1 MKLLKRSYIF
11 CTLIFRNAWIRWIAF
26 RSQLSLVSHMLFRP
40 LGKPATYLAYLSL
53 FRKPQTFPPA
63 HPWVG
68 AESTPGNSEQIDKWR
83 TLGRL
88 LQSLRPPYQTAHI
101 VVLATLTTLGWMMF
115 ELNTSWLQAHVFHA
129 LSAQLTYEV
138 KPGPSPRTVFP
149 SSGPLDERR
158 GYTRLPVILS
168 SLQSKGFL
176 IQAQAHP
183 SPELTTITSLGIPP
197 IYREKAQAG
206 IHILDG
212 HGQVLFHHADPNRV
226 FPNFEAIPPLLVQ
239 TLLFIENRE
248 LLDPCCPYA
257 NPALEW
263 DRLGQ
268 AFLTQGIRLVK
279 HDQNVPG
286 GSTLATQLEKFRHS
300 PGGQTSSLFEKA
312 KQVTAA
318 SLRIYHD
325 DVHTQEAQKILVV
338 DYMNSFPLGA
348 YPGVGEIHGFGDG
361 LWAWYHM
368 DIDRFHQVLA
378 DPDPAS
384 LEKLALAAATYKKG
398 VSLLLALRRPSYYL
412 THIDA
417 LNEKTNT
424 YLRLLTSA
432 GILSPALRD
441 LALIYPLVFT
451 QPTSTIPSDT
461 SFQDQKAENFI
472 RVHLQKLLG
481 VPTLYSLDHLDV
493 TVETTLDHGLQT
505 QAATLLQQLADPDF
519 VTASNLA
526 RPHLL
531 DRGNPEDII
540 YSLTL
545 YERTTEGNLLRVQT
559 DTLNQPLDM
568 NQGSKMDLG
577 STAKL
582 RTLVTYL
589 ETVERLHHAYSEPS
603 TQKLLGL
610 NLQSMDP
617 LSRWAV
623 TYLQTSSD
631 QSLSGMLQAALDRRY
646 SASPHEP
653 FWTGGGL
660 HTFAN
665 FNAADNG
672 KMFSVR
678 EAFHHSVNL
687 VFIRLMRDLVQYH
700 TLAIPGSTAM
710 VLKDPLSPIRRQYL
724 QKFAQQE
731 GRIFLFRFYDKYKG
745 RTPEE
750 AWQLVLHQTRLTP
763 LRLAVLLRSVEPE
776 KDVKAFTTA
785 LRQAFPTIKIS
796 PEQANQLYAKLD
808 PHALSLADRGYVARI
823 HPLELWTAAFL
834 RQHPKTSK
842 SELAQASEQELVE
855 VYAWLFK
862 THRKT
867 AQDSRI
873 RLILEQEA
881 FMEIHKAWKR
891 VGYPFATLVPSLATA
906 IGSSADRP
914 AALTELIGILVN
926 EGQKLPT
933 VTIRQLHFAEGTP
946 FDTRV
951 VPQTPSREQVL
962 NPLVAQVL
970 RQELIGVVEHGTA
983 ISAKGAMKSSEGR
996 VISIGGKT
1004 GTGDHRQKVY
1014 ERGYRLI
1021 ESRPISR
1028 TATFVFLIENRF
1040 FGTITAQ
1047 VAGPQSADF
1056 SFTSSLPVH
1065 IFRLFAPHLQAHMMP
1080 HALET
1085 KGPQPLQPRS

>member
-1 MKLLKRSYIF
+1 MSMLFYIQ
-11 CTLIFRNAWIRWIAF
+11 TGPFRIPATF
-26 RSQLSLVSHMLFRP
+26 LVSLF
-40 LGKPATYLAYLSL
+40 LS
-53 FRKPQTFPPA
+53 RKALTFPPA
-63 HPWVG
+63 YPWVG
-68 AESTPGNSEQIDKWR
+68 AESTPGNFRQIGKWR

-88 LQSLRPPYQTAHI
+88 VQRLYPPYKTRHI
-101 VVLATLTTLGWMMF
+101 VFLATLTFLGWGIF
-115 ELNTSWLQAHVFHA
+115 ELNTSWLQSHLFHTI
-129 LSAQLTYEV
+129 SAQLTYQV
-138 KPGPSPRTVFP
+138 KPGPSPLTVFP
-149 SSGPLDERR
+149 SSGPFDERR

-168 SLQSKGFL
+168 KLQKKGFV
-176 IQAQAHP
+176 IQEQAHP
-183 SPELTTITSLGIPP
+183 STELTTISDLGIPP
-197 IYREKAQAG
+197 IYREKSQG
-206 IHILDG
+206 GLNIVDS
-212 HGQVLFHHADPNRV
+212 HGQALFHHPDPKRV

-257 NPALEW
+257 NPAVEW
-263 DRLGQ
+263 DRLVQ

-279 HDQNVPG
+279 NDQNVPG

-300 PGGQTSSLFEKA
+300 PGGQTSSVLEKA

-325 DVHTQEAQKILVV
+325 DVRTQEAQKHLVV

-348 YPGVGEIHGFGDG
+348 YPGAGEIHGFGDG
-361 LWAWYHM
+361 LSAWFHM
-368 DIDRFHQVLA
+368 DLNLFDKILA
-378 DPDPAS
+378 GSDPTS
-384 LEKLALAAATYKKG
+384 LKKMALAAATYKKG

-424 YLRLLTSA
+424 YLRLLTHA
-432 GILSPALRD
+432 GIISPALRD
-441 LALIYPLVFT
+441 LGLIYPLVFAPAT
-451 QPTSTIPSDT
+451 PTNSSNT
-461 SFQDQKAENFI
+461 SFQDQKAPNFI
-472 RVHLQKLLG
+472 RAHLQNLLG
-481 VPTLYSLDHLDV
+481 LPSLYALDHLDV
-493 TVETTLDHGLQT
+493 TVTTTLDRDLQF
-505 QAATLLQQLADPDF
+505 QATTLLQHLADPAF
-519 VTASNLA
+519 VTDSKLTQ
-526 RPHLL
+526 PHLL
-531 DRGNPEDII
+531 AQGNPADII

-545 YERTTEGNLLRVQT
+545 YERTPHGNLLRVQT

-589 ETVERLHHAYSEPS
+589 ETIERLHHAYAGQSP
-603 TQKLLGL
+603 QKLLEL
-610 NLQSMDP
+610 NRQSLDP
-617 LSRWAV
+617 LSRWAL

-631 QSLSGMLQAALDRRY
+631 QSLSGILQAALNRQY
-646 SASPHEP
+646 SASPTER

-665 FNAADNG
+665 FSRADNG
-672 KMFSVR
+672 KIFTIR

-710 VLKDPLSPIRRQYL
+710 VLKDPLNPIRRQYL

-731 GRIFLFRFYDKYKG
+731 GRIFLYRFYDKYKG
-745 RTPEE
+745 LTPEE
-750 AWQLVLHQTRLTP
+750 AWQLVLSQTRLTP
-763 LRLAVLLRSVEPE
+763 LRLAILLRSIEPE
-776 KDVKAFTTA
+776 KDLQAIITS
-785 LRQAFPTIKIS
+785 LRQTFPNIMIS
-796 PEQANQLYAKLD
+796 PEQANRLFAQTD
-808 PHALSLADRGYVARI
+808 PRVLSLADRGYVARI
-823 HPLELWTAAFL
+823 HPLELWTVGFL
-834 RQHPKTSK
+834 RQHPNTSK
-842 SELAQASEQELVE
+842 SELAKAGEQELVE

-862 THRKT
+862 THRKA

-914 AALTELIGILVN
+914 AALTELMGILVN
-926 EGQKLPT
+926 EGRKNPT
-933 VTIRQLHFAEGTP
+933 VTIRQLLFAEGTP
-946 FDTRV
+946 FETLVAHQEPD
-951 VPQTPSREQVL
+951 QEQVL
-962 NPLVAQVL
+962 NPLVAQIL
-970 RQELIGVVEHGTA
+970 RQELIEVVEHGTA
-983 ISAKGAMKSSEGR
+983 IGAKGALPPTEGMT
-996 VISIGGKT
+996 ILIGGKT

-1021 ESRPISR
+1021 ESRPIAR
-1028 TATFVFLIENRF
+1028 TATFVFLIDNRF

-1047 VAGPQSADF
+1047 VSGPQSGDF
-1056 SFTSSLPVH
+1056 SFTSSLPVR
-1065 IFRLFAPHLQAHMMP
+1065 IFRLFAPHLHSYVRPNILEAKGTQSLQA
-1080 HALET
+1080 
-1085 KGPQPLQPRS
+1085 RS

>member
-1 MKLLKRSYIF
+1 MLTEPFRRPAILLAS
-11 CTLIFRNAWIRWIAF
+11 
-26 RSQLSLVSHMLFRP
+26 LSLS
-40 LGKPATYLAYLSL
+40 
-53 FRKPQTFPPA
+53 RKPQTFPPA
-63 HPWVG
+63 HPGVG
-68 AESTPGNSEQIDKWR
+68 AESIPGNSQQIEKWR

-88 LQSLRPPYQTAHI
+88 VQSLHPPYQTAHI
-101 VVLATLTTLGWMMF
+101 VFLATLTILGWAIF

-129 LSAQLTYEV
+129 LSAQLTYQV

-168 SLQSKGFL
+168 NLQNKGFV
-176 IQAQAHP
+176 IQAQAQP
-183 SPELTTITSLGIPP
+183 SPELTTITSLGLPP
-197 IYREKAQAG
+197 IYREKTQG
-206 IHILDG
+206 GLHIMDG
-212 HGQVLFHHADPNRV
+212 QGQVLFHHADPNRV
-226 FPNFEAIPPLLVQ
+226 FPNFDAIPPLLVQ

-279 HDQNVPG
+279 SDQNVPG

-300 PGGQTSSLFEKA
+300 PGGQTSSLLEKA

-325 DVHTQEAQKILVV
+325 DVHTHEAQKRVIV

-348 YPGVGEIHGFGDG
+348 YPGAGEIHGFGDG

-368 DIDRFHQVLA
+368 DLDKFHQVLA
-378 DPDPAS
+378 DSDPAS
-384 LEKLALAAATYKKG
+384 LEKVALAAATYKKG

-424 YLRLLTSA
+424 YLRLLTNA
-432 GILSPALRD
+432 GILSPSLRD
-441 LALIYPLVFT
+441 LALIYPLVFAP
-451 QPTSTIPSDT
+451 PTPTTPSDT
-461 SFQDQKAENFI
+461 LFQDQKAENFI

-481 VPTLYSLDHLDV
+481 VPSLYSLDHLDV
-493 TVETTLDHGLQT
+493 AVETTLDHRLQT
-505 QAATLLQQLADPDF
+505 RATTLLQQLADPDF
-519 VTASNLA
+519 VRASNLT

-545 YERTTEGNLLRVQT
+545 YERTPEGNLLRVQT

-589 ETVERLHHAYSEPS
+589 EAIEHLHHTYAGQS
-603 TQKLLGL
+603 TQKLMGL
-610 NLQSMDP
+610 NLQSLDP

-623 TYLQTSSD
+623 TYLQTSPD
-631 QSLSGMLQAALDRRY
+631 QSLSSMLQAALDRQY
-646 SASPHEP
+646 AASPNER

-672 KMFSVR
+672 KMLTVR

-710 VLKDPLSPIRRQYL
+710 VLKDPLNPERRQYL

-731 GRIFLFRFYDKYKG
+731 GRIFLYRFYDKYKG

-750 AWQLVLHQTRLTP
+750 VWRLVLHQTRLTP
-763 LRLAVLLRSVEPE
+763 LRLAVLLRSIEPD
-776 KDVKAFTTA
+776 KDVYAFTIA
-785 LRQAFPTIKIS
+785 LRQAFPTIKLS
-796 PEQANQLYAKLD
+796 SEQANRLYAKLD
-808 PHALSLADRGYVARI
+808 PRMLSLADRGYVARI
-823 HPLELWTAAFL
+823 HPLELWTVVYL
-834 RQHPKTSK
+834 RQHPNASK
-842 SELAQASEQELVE
+842 SELAQVSEQELVK

-862 THRKT
+862 THRKA

-891 VGYPFATLVPSLATA
+891 VGYPFTTLVPSLATA

-914 AALTELIGILVN
+914 TALTDLMGILVN
-926 EGQKLPT
+926 EGQKIPT

-946 FDTRV
+946 FETHV
-951 VPQTPSREQVL
+951 AHQEPSREQVL

-983 ISAKGAMKSSEGR
+983 IGAKGALPPSEGMP
-996 VISIGGKT
+996 ISIGGKT

-1028 TATFVFLIENRF
+1028 TATFVFLIDNRF

-1047 VAGPQSADF
+1047 VSGPQSGDF
-1056 SFTSSLPVH
+1056 SFTSSLPVR
-1065 IFRLFAPHLQAHMMP
+1065 IFRLFAPHLHAYVRP
-1080 HALET
+1080 HA
-1085 KGPQPLQPRS
+1085 

>member
-1 MKLLKRSYIF
+1 MLSQMLTRP
-11 CTLIFRNAWIRWIAF
+11 FRR
-26 RSQLSLVSHMLFRP
+26 
-40 LGKPATYLAYLSL
+40 PATFLALISLS
-53 FRKPQTFPPA
+53 RKPQTFPTA

-68 AESTPGNSEQIDKWR
+68 AESTPGNSRQIHKWR

-88 LQSLRPPYQTAHI
+88 IQSLSPPYLTSHI
-101 VVLATLTTLGWMMF
+101 VFLATLTMLGWGLF
-115 ELNTSWLQAHVFHA
+115 ELNTSWLQAHLFHA
-129 LSAQLTYEV
+129 LSAQLTYQV
-138 KPGPSPRTVFP
+138 KPGSSPLTVYP

-158 GYTRLPVILS
+158 GYTRLPIILS
-168 SLQSKGFL
+168 RLQNKGFV

-183 SPELTTITSLGIPP
+183 SPELTTITNLGIPP
-197 IYREKAQAG
+197 IYREKAQG
-206 IHILDG
+206 GLHIVDA

-226 FPNFEAIPPLLVQ
+226 FPNFETIPPLLVQ

-268 AFLTQGIRLVK
+268 AFLTQGIRLVTK
-279 HDQNVPG
+279 DQNVPG

-300 PGGQTSSLFEKA
+300 PGGQTSSLLEKA

-325 DVHTQEAQKILVV
+325 DVRTPEAQKFLVV

-348 YPGVGEIHGFGDG
+348 YPGAGEIHGFGDG
-361 LWAWYHM
+361 LWVWYHM
-368 DIDRFHQVLA
+368 DLDGFRRALA
-378 DPDPAS
+378 DPDPVS
-384 LEKLALAAATYKKG
+384 LEKMALAAATYKKG

-417 LNEKTNT
+417 LNEKTNA
-424 YLRLLTSA
+424 YLRLLTKA
-432 GILSPALRD
+432 GILSSALGD
-441 LALIYPLVFT
+441 LALIYPLVFAP
-451 QPTSTIPSDT
+451 PTLTTPSDNV
-461 SFQDQKAENFI
+461 FQDQKAENFI

-481 VPTLYSLDHLDV
+481 VPNLYSLDHLDLS
-493 TVETTLDHGLQT
+493 VETTMDRSLQA
-505 QAATLLQQLADPDF
+505 QATTLLQQLADPAF
-519 VTASNLA
+519 VTASKLTL
-526 RPHLL
+526 PHLL

-545 YERTTEGNLLRVQT
+545 YERTPEGNLLRVQT

-589 ETVERLHHAYSEPS
+589 ETIERLHHTYARQTPQSLRE
-603 TQKLLGL
+603 L

-623 TYLQTSSD
+623 THLQTSSD

-646 SASPHEP
+646 SASPTER

-665 FNAADNG
+665 FNRADNE
-672 KMFSVR
+672 KQFTVR
-678 EAFHHSVNL
+678 DAFHHSVNL

-710 VLKDPLSPIRRQYL
+710 VLKDPLNPIRSQYL
-724 QKFAQQE
+724 QRFAQQE
-731 GRIFLFRFYDKYKG
+731 GRIFLYRFYDKYKG

-763 LRLAVLLRSVEPE
+763 LRLAVLLRSIEPG
-776 KDVKAFTTA
+776 KDVQTFTTA
-785 LRQAFPTIKIS
+785 LRQAFPTINLT
-796 PEQANQLYAKLD
+796 PEKANRLYVQTD
-808 PHALSLADRGYVARI
+808 PLALSLADRGYVARI

-834 RQHPKTSK
+834 RQHPNTSK
-842 SELAQASEQELVE
+842 SALAQASEQELVK

-862 THRKT
+862 THRKA

-914 AALTELIGILVN
+914 AALTELMGILVN
-926 EGQKLPT
+926 EGQKIPT

-951 VPQTPSREQVL
+951 VPQEPRHEQVL
-962 NPLVAQVL
+962 NPLIAQVL

-983 ISAKGAMKSSEGR
+983 IGAKGALPLSKGMT
-996 VISIGGKT
+996 ISIGGKT

-1028 TATFVFLIENRF
+1028 TATFVFLIDNRF

-1047 VAGPQSADF
+1047 VSGPQSSDF

-1065 IFRLFAPHLQAHMMP
+1065 IFRLFAPNLHAHVMP
-1080 HALET
+1080 HPLEA
-1085 KGPQPLQPRS
+1085 KWAQPLQPPS

>member
-1 MKLLKRSYIF
+1 MLTGPFRRSVTLLAS
-11 CTLIFRNAWIRWIAF
+11 
-26 RSQLSLVSHMLFRP
+26 LSTS
-40 LGKPATYLAYLSL
+40 
-53 FRKPQTFPPA
+53 RKPQTFPPA

-68 AESTPGNSEQIDKWR
+68 AESIPGNSQQIEKWR
-83 TLGRL
+83 TWGRL
-88 LQSLRPPYQTAHI
+88 AQNLCPPYQTSHI
-101 VVLATLTTLGWMMF
+101 LFLATLTILGWAML
-115 ELNTSWLQAHVFHA
+115 ELKTSWLQAHVFHA
-129 LSAQLTYEV
+129 LSAQLTYQV
-138 KPGPSPRTVFP
+138 KPGPSPRSVFP
-149 SSGPLDERR
+149 SSGPLDAQR

-168 SLQSKGFL
+168 SLQSKGFV
-176 IQAQAHP
+176 IQSQAHP
-183 SPELTTITSLGIPP
+183 SPELTTITNLGIPP
-197 IYREKAQAG
+197 IYREKTQG
-206 IHILDG
+206 GLRIVDG
-212 HGQVLFHHADPNRV
+212 NGQVLFHHTDPYRV
-226 FPNFEAIPPLLVQ
+226 FPGFEAIPPILVQ

-279 HDQNVPG
+279 SDQPVPG

-300 PGGQTSSLFEKA
+300 PAGQTSSLFEKA
-312 KQVTAA
+312 RQVTAA
-318 SLRIYHD
+318 SLRIYQD
-325 DVHTQEAQKILVV
+325 GPHTQDAQKRLIV
-338 DYMNSFPLGA
+338 DYMNSFPLSA
-348 YPGVGEIHGFGDG
+348 YPGTGEIHGFADG
-361 LWAWYHM
+361 LWTWYHM
-368 DIDRFHQVLA
+368 DLEMFHQALA
-378 DPDPAS
+378 DPNPAS
-384 LEKLALAAATYKKG
+384 LEEMALAAATYKKG

-412 THIDA
+412 SHIDA

-424 YLRLLTSA
+424 YLRLLTNA
-432 GILSPALRD
+432 GIISPALRD
-441 LALIYPLVFT
+441 LALIYPLVFA
-451 QPTSTIPSDT
+451 PPASTTPSDT
-461 SFQDQKAENFI
+461 SFQDQKAQNFI

-481 VPTLYSLDHLDV
+481 LPSLYSLDHLDL
-493 TVETTLDHGLQT
+493 TVETTLDRDLQVRAT
-505 QAATLLQQLADPDF
+505 TLLQQLADPAF
-519 VTASNLA
+519 VTASQLT
-526 RPHLL
+526 RPHML

-545 YERTTEGNLLRVQT
+545 YERTPQGNLLRVQT

-589 ETVERLHHAYSEPS
+589 EAIEHLHHTYAGQPP
-603 TQKLLGL
+603 QKLLGL

-617 LSRWAV
+617 LSKWAV

-631 QSLSGMLQAALDRRY
+631 QSLSGMLQASLDRRY
-646 SASPHEP
+646 SASPTER

-665 FNAADNG
+665 FNAAHNG
-672 KMFSVR
+672 KVFTVR
-678 EAFHHSVNL
+678 EAFQRSVNL

-710 VLKDPLSPIRRQYL
+710 VLKDPLNPVRRQYL

-731 GRIFLFRFYDKYKG
+731 GRTFLYRFYDKYKG

-750 AWQLVLHQTRLTP
+750 AWQLVLHQARLTP
-763 LRLAVLLRSVEPE
+763 LRLAVLLRSIQPD
-776 KDVKAFTTA
+776 KDVHAFRTT
-785 LRQAFPTIKIS
+785 LREAFPTIKLTL
-796 PEQANQLYAKLD
+796 EQANRLYAKLD
-808 PHALSLADRGYVARI
+808 PSRLSLADRGYLARI

-834 RQHPKTSK
+834 RQHPNTSK
-842 SELAQASEQELVE
+842 SELAQASEQELVK

-862 THRKT
+862 THRKA

-873 RLILEQEA
+873 RFILEQEA

-914 AALTELIGILVN
+914 TALTDLMGILVN
-926 EGQKLPT
+926 EGKAIPT

-946 FDTRV
+946 FETHV
-951 VPQTPSREQVL
+951 APQEPTHEQVL

-983 ISAKGAMKSSEGR
+983 IGAKGALPPSEGMTTW
-996 VISIGGKT
+996 IGGKT

-1028 TATFVFLIENRF
+1028 TATFVFLIDNRF

-1047 VAGPQSADF
+1047 VSGPQSGDF
-1056 SFTSSLPVH
+1056 SFTSSLPVR
-1065 IFRLFAPHLQAHMMP
+1065 IFRLFAPHLHAHVRP
-1080 HALET
+1080 HASEAKRT
-1085 KGPQPLQPRS
+1085 QPLQPQS

>member
-1 MKLLKRSYIF
+1 MFIRPFRRSSTF
-11 CTLIFRNAWIRWIAF
+11 
-26 RSQLSLVSHMLFRP
+26 
-40 LGKPATYLAYLSL
+40 LAPSSV
-53 FRKPQTFPPA
+53 FRKSQVFPPET
-63 HPWVG
+63 PWVG
-68 AESTPGNSEQIDKWR
+68 AESTPGNSQQIEKWR
-83 TLGRL
+83 TLGRIT
-88 LQSLRPPYQTAHI
+88 QRLRPPYQTSHI
-101 VVLATLTTLGWMMF
+101 FFLATLTVLGWVMF
-115 ELNTSWLQAHVFHA
+115 ELKTSWLQAHVLHA
-129 LSAQLTYEV
+129 VSTQLTYQL
-138 KPGPSPRTVFP
+138 KSGPSPHTIFP
-149 SSGPLDERR
+149 SSGPLDEQR
-158 GYTRLPVILS
+158 GYIQLPSMLS
-168 SLQSKGFL
+168 NLQSKGFG
-176 IQAQAHP
+176 IQIQAHP
-183 SPELTTITSLGIPP
+183 SPELTLLTKLGISP
-197 IYREKAQAG
+197 IYREKTQG
-206 IHILDG
+206 GLHIVDSQ
-212 HGQVLFHHADPNRV
+212 GQVLFHHLDPKRI

-248 LLDPCCPYA
+248 LLNPCCPYA

-279 HDQNVPG
+279 SDQPVPG

-312 KQVTAA
+312 KQVTTA
-318 SLRIYHD
+318 SLRIYQD
-325 DVHTQEAQKILVV
+325 SPRTQDAQKRLLV

-348 YPGVGEIHGFGDG
+348 YPGAGEIHGFGDG
-361 LWAWYHM
+361 LWTWYHM
-368 DIDRFHQVLA
+368 DLTRFQQILA
-378 DPDPAS
+378 DREPAS
-384 LEKLALAAATYKKG
+384 FEKMAQAAATYKKG

-412 THIDA
+412 THIEA

-424 YLRLLTSA
+424 YLRLLTTA

-441 LALIYPLVFT
+441 LALIYPLVFSP
-451 QPTSTIPSDT
+451 PTSINASDM
-461 SFQDQKAENFI
+461 SFQDQKAKNFI

-481 VPTLYSLDHLDV
+481 VPNLYSLDHLDLS
-493 TVETTLDHGLQT
+493 VETTLDGNLQT
-505 QAATLLQQLADPDF
+505 EATTLLQQLADPAF
-519 VTASNLA
+519 VATTQFS

-531 DRGNPEDII
+531 DRGNPEEIV

-545 YERTTEGNLLRVQT
+545 YERTPQGNVLRVQT

-589 ETVERLHHAYSEPS
+589 EVIEHLHHTYAGQHP
-603 TQKLLGL
+603 QKLLGL
-610 NLQSMDP
+610 DLQSMDP

-623 TYLQTSSD
+623 TFLQTSSD
-631 QSLSGMLQAALDRRY
+631 HSLSGMLQAALDRRY
-646 SASPHEP
+646 SANPNER

-672 KMFSVR
+672 KTFTVR

-710 VLKDPLSPIRRQYL
+710 VLKDPLNPIRRQYL

-731 GRIFLFRFYDKYKG
+731 GRIFLYRFYEKYKG
-745 RTPEE
+745 RTPED
-750 AWQLVLHQTRLTP
+750 AWQLVVHQTRLTP
-763 LRLAVLLRSVEPE
+763 LRLAVFLRTIEPE
-776 KDVKAFTTA
+776 KDVQAFTNT
-785 LRQAFPTIKIS
+785 LRETFPTLTLTS
-796 PEQANQLYAKLD
+796 EQVNQFYAKLD
-808 PHALSLADRGYVARI
+808 PRALSLADRGYVARI

-834 RQHPKTSK
+834 RQHPNASK
-842 SELAQASEQELVE
+842 SELAQASEQELVN

-914 AALTELIGILVN
+914 VALTELMGILVN
-926 EGQKLPT
+926 EGQKVPT
-933 VTIRQLHFAEGTP
+933 VTIRQLHFAEKTP
-946 FDTRV
+946 FETHV
-951 VPQTPSREQVL
+951 AAQEPVREQIL

-970 RQELIGVVEHGTA
+970 RQELIGVVEQGTA
-983 ISAKGAMKSSEGR
+983 IGAKGALTPSEG
-996 VISIGGKT
+996 IPILIGGKT

-1028 TATFVFLIENRF
+1028 TATFVFLIDNRF
-1040 FGTITAQ
+1040 FGSITAQ
-1047 VAGPQSADF
+1047 VSGPHSGDF
-1056 SFTSSLPVH
+1056 GFTSSLPVR
-1065 IFRLFAPHLQAHMMP
+1065 IFRLFAPHLHSYVRP
-1080 HALET
+1080 PILEA
-1085 KGPQPLQPRS
+1085 KRAQPLQARS

>member
-1 MKLLKRSYIF
+1 MLLWPLRRPGIF
-11 CTLIFRNAWIRWIAF
+11 L
-26 RSQLSLVSHMLFRP
+26 SSLSLS
-40 LGKPATYLAYLSL
+40 
-53 FRKPQTFPPA
+53 RKPQAFPPA
-63 HPWVG
+63 HNWVG
-68 AESTPGNSEQIDKWR
+68 AESTPGNSQQIEKWR
-83 TLGRL
+83 KLGQL
-88 LQSLRPPYQTAHI
+88 LQSLRPPYQTPHI
-101 VVLATLTTLGWMMF
+101 VILATFTILGWAIF

-129 LSAQLTYEV
+129 LSRQLTYEV

-168 SLQSKGFL
+168 SLQSNGFV

-183 SPELTTITSLGIPP
+183 SPELTTITNLGIHP
-197 IYREKAQAG
+197 IYREKVQG
-206 IHILDG
+206 GLHIVDE

-226 FPNFEAIPPLLVQ
+226 FPNFEAISPLLVQ

-268 AFLTQGIRLVK
+268 AFLTQGIRMVK
-279 HDQNVPG
+279 NDQNVPG

-300 PGGQTSSLFEKA
+300 PGGQTSSLLEKA

-325 DVHTQEAQKILVV
+325 DAHTQEAQKHLVV
-338 DYMNSFPLGA
+338 DYLNSFPLGA
-348 YPGVGEIHGFGDG
+348 YPGAGEIHGFGDG
-361 LWAWYHM
+361 LWAWYHT
-368 DIDRFHQVLA
+368 DLDRFHQVLA
-378 DPDPAS
+378 DPDQAS
-384 LEKLALAAATYKKG
+384 LEKMALAAATYKKG

-417 LNEKTNT
+417 LDEKTNT
-424 YLRLLTSA
+424 YLRLLTNA
-432 GILSPALRD
+432 GILSPGLRD
-441 LALIYPLVFT
+441 LALIYPLVFAP
-451 QPTSTIPSDT
+451 PTPTAPSDT
-461 SFQDQKAENFI
+461 VFQNQKAENFI

-481 VPTLYSLDHLDV
+481 VSSLYSLGHLDV
-493 TVETTLDHGLQT
+493 TAKTTLDRGLQARAT
-505 QAATLLQQLADPDF
+505 TLLQQLADPAF
-519 VTASNLA
+519 VSASNMA

-545 YERTTEGNLLRVQT
+545 FERTPEGNFLRVQT
-559 DTLNQPLDM
+559 DTLNQPLDI

-589 ETVERLHHAYSEPS
+589 EIIERLHHAYTGQAP
-603 TQKLLGL
+603 QKLLGL
-610 NLQSMDP
+610 NLESMDP

-646 SASPHEP
+646 SASPNER

-710 VLKDPLSPIRRQYL
+710 VLKDPLSPIRYQYL

-731 GRIFLFRFYDKYKG
+731 GRIFLYRFYDKYQG
-745 RTPEE
+745 RTQEE

-763 LRLAVLLRSVEPE
+763 LRLAVLLRSIEPE
-776 KDVKAFTTA
+776 KDVQDFTTA
-785 LRQAFPTIKIS
+785 LRQAFPTVKLT
-796 PEQANQLYAKLD
+796 PEQAYQLYAKLD
-808 PHALSLADRGYVARI
+808 PRALSLADRGYVARI
-823 HPLELWTAAFL
+823 HPLELWTAAYL

-842 SELAQASEQELVE
+842 SELATASEQELVK

-862 THRKT
+862 THRK
-867 AQDSRI
+867 ASQDSRI

-914 AALTELIGILVN
+914 GALTELMGILVN
-926 EGQKLPT
+926 EGQKIPT
-933 VTIRQLHFAEGTP
+933 VIIRQLHFAEGTP
-946 FDTRV
+946 FDTQLV
-951 VPQTPSREQVL
+951 SQEPSREQLL
-962 NPLVAQVL
+962 NPLLAQVL

-983 ISAKGAMKSSEGR
+983 IGAKGALPPSEDI

-1004 GTGDHRQKVY
+1004 GTGDHHRKVY
-1014 ERGYRLI
+1014 ERGHRLI

-1028 TATFVFLIENRF
+1028 TATFVFLIDNRF
-1040 FGTITAQ
+1040 FGTITAH
-1047 VAGPQSADF
+1047 VSGPQSGDF

-1065 IFRLFAPHLQAHMMP
+1065 IFRLFAPNLRAYVMP
-1080 HALET
+1080 HGLEA
-1085 KGPQPLQPRS
+1085 KGAQSLQPRS

>member
-1 MKLLKRSYIF
+1 MSI
-11 CTLIFRNAWIRWIAF
+11 
-26 RSQLSLVSHMLFRP
+26 LSNIQTGLFR
-40 LGKPATYLAYLSL
+40 KPATYLASLSQS
-53 FRKPQTFPPA
+53 RKPQPFPPA

-68 AESTPGNSEQIDKWR
+68 AESTPGNSQQIKKWR

-88 LQSLRPPYQTAHI
+88 LEILRPPYQTPHI
-101 VVLATLTTLGWMMF
+101 VILAALTISGWTMF
-115 ELNTSWLQAHVFHA
+115 ELNTSWLQAHVFHT
-129 LSAQLTYEV
+129 LSTHLTYQV

-149 SSGPLDERR
+149 STGPLDERR
-158 GYTRLPVILS
+158 GYTRLPIILS
-168 SLQSKGFL
+168 KLQNKGFI

-197 IYREKAQAG
+197 IYREKAQVG
-206 IHILDG
+206 LHIVNG
-212 HGQVLFHHADPNRV
+212 PGQVLFHHADPNRV

-268 AFLTQGIRLVK
+268 ALLTQGIRLVK
-279 HDQNVPG
+279 NDQNVPG

-300 PGGQTSSLFEKA
+300 PGGQTSSLLEKA

-325 DVHTQEAQKILVV
+325 DVHTQEAQKHLVV

-348 YPGVGEIHGFGDG
+348 FPGAGEIHGFGDG

-368 DIDRFHQVLA
+368 DLNRFHQVLA
-378 DPDPAS
+378 DADPAS
-384 LEKLALAAATYKKG
+384 FEKMALAAATYKKG

-424 YLRLLTSA
+424 YLRLLTNA

-441 LALIYPLVFT
+441 LALIYPLVFAPPPST
-451 QPTSTIPSDT
+451 TSSDT
-461 SFQDQKAENFI
+461 LFQDQKAENFI
-472 RVHLQKLLG
+472 RIYLQKLLG
-481 VPTLYSLDHLDV
+481 VPSLYSLDHLDL

-505 QAATLLQQLADPDF
+505 RATTLLQQLADPAF
-519 VTASNLA
+519 VTGSNLA

-545 YERTTEGNLLRVQT
+545 YERTPEGNLLRVQT

-589 ETVERLHHAYSEPS
+589 EVIERLHHTYRGQSP
-603 TQKLLGL
+603 QKLMGLGL
-610 NLQSMDP
+610 ESMDP

-631 QSLSGMLQAALDRRY
+631 HSLSGMLQAALDRQY
-646 SASPHEP
+646 SASPQER

-687 VFIRLMRDLVQYH
+687 VFIRLMRDLVRYH

-710 VLKDPLSPIRRQYL
+710 VLQDPLSPMRNQYL

-763 LRLAVLLRSVEPE
+763 LRLAVLLRSIEPE
-776 KDVKAFTTA
+776 KDVQAFTTA
-785 LRQAFPTIKIS
+785 LRQAFPTIKLTQ
-796 PEQANQLYAKLD
+796 EQANQLYAKLE
-808 PHALSLADRGYVARI
+808 PHALSLADRGYMARI

-834 RQHPKTSK
+834 RQNPKTSK
-842 SELAQASEQELVE
+842 SELAKASEQELVK

-862 THRKT
+862 THRKA

-881 FMEIHKAWKR
+881 FMEIHRAWKR

-914 AALTELIGILVN
+914 AALTELMGILVN
-926 EGQKLPT
+926 EGQKIPT
-933 VTIRQLHFAEGTP
+933 VTVRRLHFAEGTP
-946 FDTRV
+946 FETHV
-951 VPQTPSREQVL
+951 APQAPTREQVL
-962 NPLVAQVL
+962 SPLVAQVL
-970 RQELIGVVEHGTA
+970 RQELIGVVDHGTA
-983 ISAKGAMKSSEGR
+983 IGAKGALPPSEGT

-1004 GTGDHRQKVY
+1004 GTGDHRKKIY

-1047 VAGPQSADF
+1047 VAGPQAGNF

-1065 IFRLFAPHLQAHMMP
+1065 IFRLFAPHLHPYVMS
-1080 HALET
+1080 HAFEA
-1085 KGPQPLQPRS
+1085 KAVQPLFQPRS